1 MIFHLMNLEDCLG
14 RLFVYKLD
22 ISSYTLFLLFSE
34 TNSIQSSESESSSK
48 VYNRKWDFF
57 SFLLPFHFFFLY

>member
-34 TNSIQSSESESSSK
+34 TNSIQSCESESSSK
-48 VYNRKWDFF
+48 VYNRK
-57 SFLLPFHFFFLY
+57 

>member
-1 MIFHLMNLEDCLG
+1 MIFHLMNLEDSLG

-34 TNSIQSSESESSSK
+34 TKSIQSSESESSK

-57 SFLLPFHFFFLY
+57 FFLLPFHFFFLY

>member
-48 VYNRKWDFF
+48 VYNRK
-57 SFLLPFHFFFLY
+57 